1 MRRRNPKNEMCPGS
15 DRNGSRREQQLSP
28 RSGKLFSGRFPV
40 RIPRYLHRQLTLV
53 AREQGVSLNQ
63 FVCTAA
69 VMAAGLNG
77 GVPEQSHDSGWNRVS
92 EEQYARIWNRR
103 FA

>member
-1 MRRRNPKNEMCPGS
+1 VITEEMATNQA
-15 DRNGSRREQQLSP
+15 DATREEVE
-28 RSGKLFSGRFPV
+28 RTFSGRFPV
-40 RIPRYLHRQLTLV
+40 RLPRYLHRHLSEV

-69 VMAAGLNG
+69 VRAAEVASAKP
-77 GVPEQSHDSGWNRVS
+77 VPQGTDRVS
-92 EEQYARIWNRR
+92 EDEYAKIWNRI

>member
-1 MRRRNPKNEMCPGS
+1 MTEDERNKSHGEEE
-15 DRNGSRREQQLSP
+15 RA
-28 RSGKLFSGRFPV
+28 FSGRFPV
-40 RIPRYLHRQLTLV
+40 RMPRYLHRRLAEV

-69 VMAAGLNG
+69 VMAAGLNSE
-77 GVPEQSHDSGWNRVS
+77 VPETARASGSDRVS
-92 EEQYARIWNRR
+92 DEQFSQIWRQV